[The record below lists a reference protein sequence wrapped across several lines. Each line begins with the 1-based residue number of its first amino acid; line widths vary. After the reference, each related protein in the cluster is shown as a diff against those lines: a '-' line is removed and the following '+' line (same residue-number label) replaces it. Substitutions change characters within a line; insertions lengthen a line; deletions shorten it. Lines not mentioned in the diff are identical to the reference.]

1 LFCSSASCP
10 LVGAPAFALPL
21 FEDEDD
27 GEELLLSGLA
37 YTVTVLGVGSGV
49 AVTVTTDGEDEGE
62 ALLLLVAA
70 DAADDDEECDT

>member
-37 YTVTVLGVGSGV
+37 YTVT
-49 AVTVTTDGEDEGE
+49 TDGEDEGD
-62 ALLLLVAA
+62 ALLLVAA
-70 DAADDDEECDT
+70 DAADDDEECDA

>member
-1 LFCSSASCP
+1 MFCSSASCP
-10 LVGAPAFALPL
+10 LAGAPAFALPL
-21 FEDEDD
+21 LEDEDD

-49 AVTVTTDGEDEGE
+49 AVTVTTDGEDEGD
-62 ALLLLVAA
+62 ALLLVAA

>member
-1 LFCSSASCP
+1 MFRSSASCP
-10 LVGAPAFALPL
+10 LAGAPAFALPL
-21 FEDEDD
+21 LEDEDD

-49 AVTVTTDGEDEGE
+49 AVTVTTDGEEEGE

>member
-1 LFCSSASCP
+1 M
-10 LVGAPAFALPL
+10 GAPAFALPL

-37 YTVTVLGVGSGV
+37 YTVTVLGDGSGV
-49 AVTVTTDGEDEGE
+49 AVTVTTDGEDEGD
-62 ALLLLVAA
+62 ALLLVAA

>member
-1 LFCSSASCP
+1 MFCSSASCP
-10 LVGAPAFALPL
+10 LAGAPAFALPL

-62 ALLLLVAA
+62 ALLVAA

>member
-1 LFCSSASCP
+1 M
-10 LVGAPAFALPL
+10 GAPAFALPL
-21 FEDEDD
+21 LEDEDD

-62 ALLLLVAA
+62 ALLVAA
-70 DAADDDEECDT
+70 DAADDDEECDA